1 VTDDAVFGGWRSE
14 TMAFQFDL
22 ADFGGFYERTYQ
34 AAFRTALG
42 IVRHASLAADVTQ
55 EAYAAAYRH
64 RDRFRGDVPAEA
76 WLHRIVVN
84 AALSTLRRDR
94 PLVHEIPVADPASR
108 DASGLVAERLALF
121 DALDALSPRQRA
133 AVILRYYHDY
143 DYAAIARI
151 LDTTS
156 TNVGAMLS
164 RALDRLRVELEP
176 PAPVA
181 AGKVG
186 DE

>member
-1 VTDDAVFGGWRSE
+1 VTDDAAFGGWRSA
-14 TMAFQFDL
+14 TMAFRIEL

-42 IVRHASLAADVTQ
+42 IVRQASLAADVTQ
-55 EAYAAAYRH
+55 DAYASAYRQ
-64 RDRFRGDVPAEA
+64 RDRFRGQAPAEA

-84 AALSTLRRDR
+84 AALSALRRDR
-94 PLVHEIPVADPASR
+94 PTVHEIPVADPVSPDASR
-108 DASGLVAERLALF
+108 LAAERLALF
-121 DALDALSPRQRA
+121 DALDVLAPRQRA

-143 DYAAIARI
+143 DYATIARI
-151 LDTTS
+151 LDTTA

-176 PAPVA
+176 PELVA
-181 AGKVG
+181 AAEMGQ
-186 DE
+186 